1 MNYRPRLLE
10 AKLIRYAREF
20 PALLLMG
27 PRQVGKSTLFAH
39 LFGATARHVVF
50 DPVLDV
56 GNARQDPEFFL
67 NQHPPPV
74 ILDEVQYAPEL
85 LGAIKRRIDRQP
97 APGQYFLTGSQ
108 NLALLKHVSESLAGR
123 VLVLDLGGMTL
134 SELRG
139 RGPEAGATWLAAL
152 MEAGTRAPA
161 LGSFQRLTPASKDDT
176 LFHHVWRGGLPLL
189 LDRADD
195 LVPDILTSYVRTY
208 VERDVRALAEVHDQ
222 QQFTRFIA
230 LCAALTA
237 QEVNHSQLGRE
248 IGVTPQTAGRWLGVL
263 KATFQWMEVPPF
275 HGNALKRISGRP
287 KGYLADTGMAAHL
300 QRVSSPAA
308 LAGHPLL
315 GALFETW
322 VAGDILRRFCLMR
335 TPPQVY
341 HWRSHG
347 GAEVDLLLERDGIF
361 WPIEIKAAARV
372 TAADARGIRAFR
384 ATYPHLRHGV
394 GSIVAAVEETS
405 RLSEDILVVPYDL
418 P

>member
-1 MNYRPRLLE
+1 
-10 AKLIRYAREF
+10 
-20 PALLLMG
+20 MG

-39 LFGATARHVVF
+39 LFGAGAKHIVF

-56 GNARQDPEFFL
+56 GNARQDPDFFL
-67 NQHPPPV
+67 DQYPPPV

-123 VLVLDLGGMTL
+123 VLVLDLGSMTL

-139 RGPEAGATWLAAL
+139 CGQKAGGTWLAAL
-152 MEAGTRAPA
+152 MDAGTGVPD
-161 LGSFQRLTPASKDDT
+161 LNSFQRLMPVSKEDT
-176 LFHHVWRGGLPLL
+176 ILRHLWRGGLPLL
-189 LDRADD
+189 LDRTDD
-195 LVPDILTSYVRTY
+195 LVPDIWASYVRTY

-222 QQFTRFIA
+222 QQFSRFIA

-237 QEVNHSQLGRE
+237 QEVNHSQLGRD
-248 IGVTPQTAGRWLGVL
+248 IGVTPQTARRWLGVL

-275 HGNALKRISGRP
+275 HGNTIKRISGRS
-287 KGYLADTGMAAHL
+287 KGYLADTGLAAHL
-300 QRVSSPAA
+300 QRVSSPVA

-322 VAGDILRRFCLMR
+322 VAGDLLHRFCLMS

-341 HWRSHG
+341 HWRSHS
-347 GAEVDLLLERDGIF
+347 GAEVDLVLERDGIF
-361 WPIEIKAAARV
+361 WPIEVKAAGRV
-372 TAADARGIRAFR
+372 TMADARGIHAFR
-384 ATYPHLRHGV
+384 AAYPHLRHGA
-394 GSIVAAVEETS
+394 GSIVAAVDQTS
-405 RLSEDILVVPYDL
+405 RLSEDILVVPCDL